1 MIAWFSAKGMV
12 MRRMIVGVSLLLAA
26 GAAWA
31 ANPGDAGPRSI
42 SESVQSHSAAYAQ
55 QILSVAQL
63 IEERYV
69 KPIPKAK
76 VVEAALEG
84 IYEAVREPLPSWV
97 RSDLAR
103 AKDHNQLLHILS
115 TARSRLG
122 DREALRDQRAVMV
135 SLRAIP
141 RVLDPYC
148 GIANMYDRR
157 TNGQAM
163 ATGVGLEFDNTPMQV
178 ATLNELSD
186 MSRSPQRITDRG
198 PTRVSQVFPGGPAQ
212 RAGVRPGDVL
222 THIDGKALDTLE
234 GAEQVQRLSQFD
246 PSSRVKLKL
255 TFRRL
260 GRDKPFDVELEP
272 LTFKVETVFGVRR
285 RNDHGWDY
293 MLDRERRIGYVR
305 LGFIDHDYP
314 SYPNSGT
321 DSEMEEVLQ
330 GLKSQGMRALI
341 LDLRGNPGGFV
352 DPATNIAG
360 LFIKS
365 GTIAVITDRQE
376 GQTRHALD
384 NGSGLLEG
392 VPTIVLIDEETRGGG
407 EMIAA
412 VLQDHKVAKIAGRR
426 SYGKGSV
433 QKSEVLPGLGNMY
446 FKLTTGTFTRPN
458 GKNLHRFPDSKP
470 GDDWGIRPDPG
481 YEFPVP
487 PDVAKQV
494 KDWMRQQVLRPGSCR
509 DLLPLDDPD
518 NDPLRQFAWRMLVK
532 QTKSK

>member
-1 MIAWFSAKGMV
+1 MGL
-12 MRRMIVGVSLLLAA
+12 GLLLAA
-26 GAAWA
+26 GSAWA
-31 ANPGDAGPRSI
+31 ANPRDAAPRSA
-42 SESVQSHSAAYAQ
+42 SESVESHAAAYAQ
-55 QILSVAQL
+55 QILSVAHL

-84 IYEAVREPLPSWV
+84 IYEAVREPLPNWV
-97 RSDLAR
+97 KSDLAR
-103 AKDHNQLLHILS
+103 AKDHNQLLYILS

-122 DREALRDQRAVMV
+122 DREALRDQRAVMI

-148 GIANMYDRR
+148 GIANLNDRR

-163 ATGVGLEFDNTPMQV
+163 ASGVGIEFESTPMQV
-178 ATLNELSD
+178 ATIDSFSD
-186 MSRSPQRITDRG
+186 TSRQPQRMTTDRG
-198 PTRVSQVFPGGPAQ
+198 PARVSQVYPGGPAQ
-212 RAGVRPGDVL
+212 RAGIRPGDVL
-222 THIDGKALDTLE
+222 THIDGKPLYSLE
-234 GAEQVQRLSQFD
+234 GAEQVQRLFNFD
-246 PSSRVKLKL
+246 PVNRVKLKL
-255 TFRRL
+255 TFRRS
-260 GRDKPFDVELEP
+260 GRDKPIEVELDP

-285 RNDHGWDY
+285 RKDQSWDY

-314 SYPNSGT
+314 NYPNSGT

-330 GLKSQGMRALI
+330 GLKAQGMRALI

-365 GTIAVITDRQE
+365 GTIAVITDRQD

-433 QKSEVLPGLGNMY
+433 QKSEILPGLGNMY

-487 PDVAKQV
+487 PDVARQV
-494 KDWMRQQVLRPGSCR
+494 KVWMQQQVLRPGPSR
-509 DLLPLDDPD
+509 ELLPLDDPD
-518 NDPLRQFAWRMLVK
+518 NDPLRQFAWRKLVK
-532 QTKSK
+532 QLSSNVNGK